1 MNNRGNNMIIKKG
14 SFVMC
19 DGEWYLVD
27 KIIGEELIVK
37 GTSTKPTLVH
47 VEDIEMDDSQVG
59 IA

>member
-1 MNNRGNNMIIKKG
+1 MIIKKG